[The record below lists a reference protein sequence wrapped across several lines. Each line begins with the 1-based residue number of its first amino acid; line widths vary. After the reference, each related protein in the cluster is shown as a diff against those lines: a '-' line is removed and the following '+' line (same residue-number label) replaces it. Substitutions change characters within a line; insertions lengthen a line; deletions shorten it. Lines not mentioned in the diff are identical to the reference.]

1 MLRQLSTTKLSI
13 LKSRYKENIVVR
25 FSSTNNI
32 LFYGRKIIDR
42 RQQRPKCYFYN
53 IRNKIHH
60 NFYRDHPSFHHL
72 RARYFSNMVQQ
83 SHNDDDNVDENSVDK
98 DIDDDNHISMRLTRL
113 PGNDNNY
120 KFRHNLNS
128 WYLTHHGEIGGCIRN
143 AFVTEFVANPN
154 RIKVINEDKNFVD
167 VPKQL
172 WTAKMT
178 CPITNEKFEAG
189 RLPGYFDVGGRNY
202 YSKKKIA
209 LEAVSAVSLGHKMA
223 KNDDNNDDD
232 DNKNGDIGND
242 DQYLALGLD
251 ESTIDRDTFRQIL
264 ERMYMKHFK
273 VNASSRQFR
282 IFKQDF
288 VGKTRGGTW
297 WTSEITCPITNQ
309 TYEASDLSG
318 QGVSEFMMM
327 NEAGRIWYR
336 KKSDSV
342 HAAAYTAIESVNWD
356 GEQPE
361 EGESS
366 ITTNSLNESLDGKGK
381 TNVTLETLRPLIF
394 WYAEYYNTNI
404 SIEDNF
410 VLTGSDDGGNK
421 WTASFVCP
429 LTGERFD
436 SGTLNINV
444 IRSNHGDIFKW
455 YTKKDTAIQAAALKA
470 YDVFKYR
477 ETGTN
482 DPRFCKENPTDFV
495 SETSSLLATQKLEY
509 EDDSDD
515 YLSIREKVDD
525 EPIPDTNVERN
536 ESAHEDDYVIELI
549 PQQLN
554 IAKGLSNVSSK
565 TLDIIAQT
573 WIDSTGA
580 PNDVQKNEH
589 GIENLQNSLIE
600 RQKAISRALEWV
612 SRQKKKKEKPL
623 SDRIHFDFEGHMCNL
638 KIANIILSS
647 LAETHQSVPFDAQ
660 SNGVEEC
667 AAAILES
674 NWSSHSSVPDAQSY
688 AFYLKCL
695 EGETPRDVAARAQ
708 EIVNAME
715 SGDDYNGRKLP
726 KPDVSV
732 YSNLTQLNA
741 LSGIN
746 SSIGSSNMN
755 PSRVHRNIYLSELS
769 AMAHD
774 PSTFDI
780 DLAMK
785 HIDQMGNSAELNT
798 DSSLQ
803 PDIEVYNAPLRWS
816 GGPLWSRHYSRVIP
830 WDSYSEIYQYGF
842 KPECDVDVERK
853 QAEEIERWIEIMKTK
868 ALDDSNLAPNIETYE
883 SLIQA
888 WVRCGNLQSLLHAE
902 TCAKDLLITC
912 DDLGVRPRLH
922 TFYPIIAAWVYSGC
936 AEGPQNVESWIDIL
950 QELVPELEP
959 RLSFPNLPIMAQI
972 SLQRQM
978 LNRSS
983 DHLETTALIATKD
996 SIADM
1001 AAKCSKLLDST
1012 VDRYKASPD
1021 FIIQSDMFILV
1032 IHAWH
1037 NAGKAVY
1044 MNDDYDENKY
1054 LKEMEKTVNL
1064 FDDLLVWL
1072 YQKDTDR
1079 AKSQLL
1085 NLLECAPSIYGAEL
1099 AAVKKMD
1106 RNIKKSQNRISNY
1119 FGITKHLVSIE
1130 EKIRRLENFNLFLE
1144 DDDADTVGGITQF
1157 SQIVHGAASAFPS
1170 EAFSGNPSCNCWSDY
1185 IDLTLTVLDEGTYD
1199 YSIGEA
1205 DFIRLCL
1212 LITRVTSS
1220 TPPAVLSPIEKERII
1235 EKVVKL
1241 LKNYCQQNRD
1251 REAVISTV
1259 IRLLENGSGTLGN
1272 KAIKDHHAIESQY
1285 KNKDEILKVNNYES
1299 DVTNINKR
1307 RKVRRRRPRGN
1318 DVHRGSRARSKVP
1331 TNRPW
1336 RRRPHHLN
1344 L

>member
-13 LKSRYKENIVVR
+13 LKARHRENIAVR
-25 FSSTNNI
+25 FSSTNKI
-32 LFYGRKIIDR
+32 FFYGRRIIDR

-53 IRNKIHH
+53 IRNKIYHK
-60 NFYRDHPSFHHL
+60 FYRDQPSFHQL
-72 RARYFSNMVQQ
+72 RARCFSNAVQQ
-83 SHNDDDNVDENSVDK
+83 AHNDVDETSVNN
-98 DIDDDNHISMRLTRL
+98 DIDDDNRISMRLTRL
-113 PGNDNNY
+113 PGNANKY
-120 KFRHNLNS
+120 KFRYNLNS
-128 WYLTHHGEIGGCIRN
+128 WYLTHHGETGGCIRN
-143 AFVTEFVANPN
+143 AFVTEFVSNPN
-154 RIKVINEDKNFVD
+154 KIEVIHEDKNSID
-167 VPKQL
+167 VIKQL
-172 WTAKMT
+172 WTAKFT
-178 CPITNEKFEAG
+178 CPITNEIFKAG

-209 LEAVSAVSLGHKMA
+209 LEAVSAVALSHKME
-223 KNDDNNDDD
+223 NNDDD
-232 DNKNGDIGND
+232 DNDNKSGYIGND
-242 DQYLALGLD
+242 DQCLTPGPEEFA
-251 ESTIDRDTFRQIL
+251 TDRDTFRQIL

-273 VNASSRQFR
+273 VSASSRQSR
-282 IFKQDF
+282 IVKQDF
-288 VGKTRGGTW
+288 VGKTQGGTW
-297 WTSEITCPITNQ
+297 WTSEITCPVTNQ
-309 TYEASDLSG
+309 IYEASDLSG
-318 QGVSEFMMM
+318 QGVSDFMML

-361 EGESS
+361 EEESS
-366 ITTNSLNESLDGKGK
+366 ITTNSLKESPDRKDETNESL
-381 TNVTLETLRPLIF
+381 ESLRPLIF

-410 VLTGSDDGGNK
+410 VLTGSDVGRNK

-444 IRSNHGDIFKW
+444 IRSDHDDIFKW
-455 YTKKDTAIQAAALKA
+455 YTEKDTAIQAAALRA

-477 ETGTN
+477 ETGTK
-482 DPRFCKENPTDFV
+482 DPRFCKENPADFV
-495 SETSSLLATQKLEY
+495 TDISSLLATRELEY
-509 EDDSDD
+509 EDESDD
-515 YLSIREKVDD
+515 FLNTREKVDD
-525 EPIPDTNVERN
+525 EPILDTNVERN
-536 ESAHEDDYVIELI
+536 KFTVHEEDEDDYIITNI

-554 IAKGLSNVSSK
+554 IAQGLSNVSSK

-580 PNDVQKNEH
+580 QSDVPKNEH

-600 RQKAISRALEWV
+600 RQKAISRSLEWV
-612 SRQKKKKEKPL
+612 SRQKDEKEKPL
-623 SDRIHFDFEGHMCNL
+623 SDRIRFDFEGHMCNL

-660 SNGVEEC
+660 PNGVEAC
-667 AAAILES
+667 AAAIIES
-674 NWSSHSSVPDAQSY
+674 NWSSHSTVPDAQSY
-688 AFYLKCL
+688 ALYLKCL
-695 EGETPRDVAARAQ
+695 EGKTPRDVAVRAQ
-708 EIVNAME
+708 IIVNAME

-741 LSGIN
+741 LSGI
-746 SSIGSSNMN
+746 SSSTGSSSMN
-755 PSRVHRNIYLSELS
+755 PSRVHRNIFLSELS

-774 PSTFDI
+774 PSTFDV
-780 DLAMK
+780 DVAMK
-785 HIDQMGNSAELNT
+785 HIDRMRNSAEVNT
-798 DSSLQ
+798 DLSLQ

-842 KPECDVDVERK
+842 KPECGVDVERK
-853 QAEEIERWIEIMKTK
+853 QAEEIERWIEMLKTK
-868 ALDDSNLAPNIETYE
+868 ALDDSSLAPNIETYE

-902 TCAKDLLITC
+902 TCAKDLLITPG
-912 DDLGVRPRLH
+912 DSGVHPRLH

-959 RLSFPNLPIMAQI
+959 RLSFPNVPIMAQI
-972 SLQRQM
+972 SLQRQI

-983 DHLETTALIATKD
+983 DPLEMTALTATKD
-996 SIADM
+996 SIADK
-1001 AAKCSKLLDST
+1001 AAKCSKLLDRT

-1021 FIIQSDMFILV
+1021 FIMQSDMFVLV

-1037 NAGKAVY
+1037 NAWKAAY
-1044 MNDDYDENKY
+1044 LNDGYDENKY
-1054 LKEMEKTVNL
+1054 LKEMEKTVNK

-1085 NLLECAPSIYGAEL
+1085 NLLDYAPSIYGAEL
-1099 AAVKKMD
+1099 AAVKKME
-1106 RNIKKSQNRISNY
+1106 RNNKKSQSRISNN
-1119 FGITKHLVSIE
+1119 FSITKHLVSIE
-1130 EKIRRLENFNLFLE
+1130 EKIRRMEEFYLFLE
-1144 DDDADTVGGITQF
+1144 DDDADTVGSITRF
-1157 SQIVHGAASAFPS
+1157 SQFVHGAVSAFPS

-1185 IDLTLTVLDEGTYD
+1185 IDLTLSVLEEGAYD

-1220 TPPAVLSPIEKERII
+1220 TPPVVLSPIEKERII
-1235 EKVVKL
+1235 ERVVRL
-1241 LKNYCQQNRD
+1241 LKNYCQQNQD
-1251 REAVISTV
+1251 REAVVSTV
-1259 IRLLENGSGTLGN
+1259 IRLLENGSGTPGN
-1272 KAIKDHHAIESQY
+1272 KSIKGLHSIESQY
-1285 KNKDEILKVNNYES
+1285 KNKDELLKVKNYES

-1318 DVHRGSRARSKVP
+1318 DVHRGSHARSKVP
-1331 TNRPW
+1331 TNRPL